1 VAAERP
7 RSRWTLV
14 ALIGTASFINYLDRG
29 SLAVAMLFHVVIDL
43 MTLVVRPVL
52 RGAWQ
57 APAPSL
63 ATD

>member
-1 VAAERP
+1 
-7 RSRWTLV
+7 
-14 ALIGTASFINYLDRG
+14 
-29 SLAVAMLFHVVIDL
+29 VIDL

-57 APAPSL
+57 APAPSH